1 MMLATPLAFED
12 AAVQST
18 TETVADETV
27 GITFLN
33 LTGDITVTW
42 SPENDAKMK
51 ELIRKK
57 MKEGFV
63 FFTTRKVPL
72 TEIPFK
78 RKLGEKG
85 VETIKDLIIKDKDF
99 EKIVRLM
106 DDADIAREVV
116 DGTAKLGK
124 RPDDKRQDK
133 FDTGK
138 RIKDPDE
145 VKKGDRL
152 LAARGFSGG

>member
-1 MMLATPLAFED
+1 MMLATPLALEPQD
-12 AAVQST
+12 T
-18 TETVADETV
+18 TDVDDETI

-63 FFTTRKVPL
+63 FFTTRNVPL
-72 TEIPFK
+72 TNIPFK
-78 RKLGEKG
+78 RKLGDKG
-85 VETIKDLIIKDKDF
+85 VATAKDLIIRDKDF

-106 DDADIAREVV
+106 DDADIARQVV
-116 DGTAKLGK
+116 DGDAGLGK
-124 RPDDKRQDK
+124 RKDGQKQSQFQGEKRL
-133 FDTGK
+133 
-138 RIKDPDE
+138 KDPDE
-145 VKKGDRL
+145 LKRGDRL
-152 LAARGFSGG
+152 VGTRGLSGG

>member
-1 MMLATPLAFED
+1 MLLAVALALEP
-12 AAVQST
+12 QSDDT
-18 TETVADETV
+18 DVADDSI

-63 FFTTRKVPL
+63 FFTTRSVPL
-72 TEIPFK
+72 TNIPFK

-85 VETIKDLIIKDKDF
+85 VDTAKDLIIRDKDF
-99 EKIVRLM
+99 DKIVRLM
-106 DDADIAREVV
+106 DDADIARQVV
-116 DGTAKLGK
+116 DGDAGLGK
-124 RPDDKRQDK
+124 RKDEKKPSQFQAEKRV
-133 FDTGK
+133 
-138 RIKDPDE
+138 KDADE
-145 VKKGDRL
+145 VKRGDRL
-152 LAARGFSGG
+152 VGTRALSGG